1 MGFVISRQALWVIFI
16 VSGMLITGTINTIVK
31 KVQNGWMAPGI
42 VGRMHKV
49 RFFVK
54 FLFFAPCSAPH
65 GLIIFYL
72 VAIVQCSLAAVL
84 LDVFG

>member
-1 MGFVISRQALWVIFI
+1 MVAINRQVLWVVFI

-49 RFFVK
+49 RFFVN
-54 FLFFAPCSAPH
+54 FLFSAPCRLRH
-65 GLIIFYL
+65 GLIIFGL
-72 VAIVQCSLAAVL
+72 VAIV
-84 LDVFG
+84 